1 MRERIRRP
9 IILMMLLGVTILLT
23 AFLYTLRLYRINQI
37 EASISTRVASAS
49 EHFEHEVEKDALL
62 MHGLLDFIERDEAIR
77 QAWLAGDRQQ
87 LLDLTQPLFEQLE
100 SKYRVT
106 DFQFHGA
113 HRVNFLRVNSPDNHG
128 DTIRRF
134 TINNAHTTGKPAQGV
149 ELSPLG
155 TLTLWVAHPWLI
167 DGELVGY
174 IELGEEVEHVMQ
186 QMQSIHG
193 IDFVL
198 LVNKQYLKAELWTR
212 GLEVY
217 DRNEQWDDYEQWA
230 VMCRT
235 VNMPAAAIEP
245 CLEQEQIVHRDQ
257 IFTVKVQGNRYRLG
271 FLPLIDAGGRDV
283 GEMVILH
290 NVTGQILATEKSMLI
305 TLTQA
310 LLVGAFLLAFFWLYL
325 GKIERKL
332 FSSRRKLNET
342 RQQLI
347 NQNMQLGKKQE
358 QLEQSHNA
366 LRDILAKVPFGVVLI
381 DKKKKIRWLNNTVLK
396 MIEEDDAD
404 NIIGKPCGEYLCS
417 ARQDKCPILDLEQ
430 TVDQSERILRR
441 KDSKEIPIIKSVIEV
456 NIDGEDMLLEAFVDN
471 TERKRMEEER
481 EQAQNFMQTV
491 IDGLAENL
499 MVVNLDHTIALA
511 NKGVRQLTGDP
522 DPVSA
527 GMKCHQIAHRS
538 DSPCDTITDPC
549 PIKELLATKA
559 PVVVEHTHYDADGRA
574 INVEIIAS
582 PIFNENG
589 EVVQIIESTRNI
601 TERKQMEVELGQA
614 RKLESVGQLAAGIA
628 HEVNTPAQFV
638 SNNISFFRESME
650 DVMRLIDSYES
661 IVTIAQ
667 ERALASGEV
676 TELEQLRDEV
686 DWVYLK
692 EEIPKAILQSQDG
705 VDRISKIVRAMKEF
719 SHPGKREKIPKNLN
733 EIIDTTVIIARNEWK
748 YVAELQLELLE
759 DLPQVNCLVDE
770 MGQVFLNIIVN
781 AAHAIDDNSNGNG
794 KGLIKISST
803 VQDEWVEIRIEDN
816 GGGISASVREHIFDP
831 FFTTKEIGKGT
842 GQGLTIAYDVVT
854 AKHNGKLY
862 CETEEGVGT
871 SFIVRLPLKEQEV

>member
-1 MRERIRRP
+1 
-9 IILMMLLGVTILLT
+9 
-23 AFLYTLRLYRINQI
+23 
-37 EASISTRVASAS
+37 
-49 EHFEHEVEKDALL
+49 
-62 MHGLLDFIERDEAIR
+62 
-77 QAWLAGDRQQ
+77 
-87 LLDLTQPLFEQLE
+87 
-100 SKYRVT
+100 
-106 DFQFHGA
+106 
-113 HRVNFLRVNSPDNHG
+113 
-128 DTIRRF
+128 
-134 TINNAHTTGKPAQGV
+134 
-149 ELSPLG
+149 
-155 TLTLWVAHPWLI
+155 
-167 DGELVGY
+167 
-174 IELGEEVEHVMQ
+174 
-186 QMQSIHG
+186 
-193 IDFVL
+193 
-198 LVNKQYLKAELWTR
+198 
-212 GLEVY
+212 
-217 DRNEQWDDYEQWA
+217 
-230 VMCRT
+230 
-235 VNMPAAAIEP
+235 
-245 CLEQEQIVHRDQ
+245 
-257 IFTVKVQGNRYRLG
+257 
-271 FLPLIDAGGRDV
+271 
-283 GEMVILH
+283 
-290 NVTGQILATEKSMLI
+290 
-305 TLTQA
+305 
-310 LLVGAFLLAFFWLYL
+310 
-325 GKIERKL
+325 
-332 FSSRRKLNET
+332 
-342 RQQLI
+342 
-347 NQNMQLGKKQE
+347 
-358 QLEQSHNA
+358 
-366 LRDILAKVPFGVVLI
+366 
-381 DKKKKIRWLNNTVLK
+381 
-396 MIEEDDAD
+396 
-404 NIIGKPCGEYLCS
+404 
-417 ARQDKCPILDLEQ
+417 
-430 TVDQSERILRR
+430 
-441 KDSKEIPIIKSVIEV
+441 
-456 NIDGEDMLLEAFVDN
+456 
-471 TERKRMEEER
+471 
-481 EQAQNFMQTV
+481 
-491 IDGLAENL
+491 
-499 MVVNLDHTIALA
+499 
-511 NKGVRQLTGDP
+511 
-522 DPVSA
+522 
-527 GMKCHQIAHRS
+527 MKCHQIAHRS